1 MLTQFIKIRLTKW
14 YQHIIELV
22 DNKAMHVY
30 ILFPAL
36 VISLNDLQKKKKKKG
51 QIWDVTSCYYFVVEH
66 IVSPRQIWVC

>member
-36 VISLNDLQKKKKKKG
+36 VISLNDLQKKKRKVK
-51 QIWDVTSCYYFVVEH
+51 YEM
-66 IVSPRQIWVC
+66 